1 MKKSGSREKAV
12 EDGRSVEKK
21 QCGQKK
27 VRSLKT
33 LRHQKGDDEGRAHVV
48 NKAQKIRGFLRG
60 HPPVSCE
67 IRQHLGPH
75 GKAAEETDEAG
86 IASQRRDAKKPPENR
101 GQKRSRNMYQTGV
114 DQKTGENQKRQQ
126 GGNEG
131 AEPEI

>member
-48 NKAQKIRGFLRG
+48 NKAQKIRGFLRV
-60 HPPVSCE
+60 HPPVSRE

-86 IASQRRDAKKPPENR
+86 IASQGCDRRPDFSLCQLFPLVWAIALRPTKAVR
-101 GQKRSRNMYQTGV
+101 GMRN
-114 DQKTGENQKRQQ
+114 
-126 GGNEG
+126 
-131 AEPEI
+131 

>member
-48 NKAQKIRGFLRG
+48 NKAQKIRGFLRA
-60 HPPVSCE
+60 
-67 IRQHLGPH
+67 IRPFRVRSASTLAPM
-75 GKAAEETDEAG
+75 GKP
-86 IASQRRDAKKPPENR
+86 QRKPMK
-101 GQKRSRNMYQTGV
+101 Q
-114 DQKTGENQKRQQ
+114 
-126 GGNEG
+126 
-131 AEPEI
+131 A